1 METEGKKMFNYKE
14 AEANKKKFLRYKEGC
29 EIYSMGITKFQEIA
43 KLAGAVY
50 KINQMVLVNTEILD
64 QYLETFKVNDP

>member
-1 METEGKKMFNYKE
+1 MEKEGKKMFNYKE
-14 AEANKKKFLRYKEGC
+14 AEGKKKKFIRYKEGC
-29 EIYSMGITKFQEIA
+29 EIYSMGITKFQEIS

-64 QYLETFKVNDP
+64 QYLEKFKVNDP

>member
-14 AEANKKKFLRYKEGC
+14 AEAKKKKFLRYKEGC

>member
-14 AEANKKKFLRYKEGC
+14 AEAKKKKFLRYKEGC

-64 QYLETFKVNDP
+64 QYLEKFKVNDP

>member
-14 AEANKKKFLRYKEGC
+14 AEAKKKKFIRYREGC

-50 KINQMVLVNTEILD
+50 KFNQMVLVNTEILD
-64 QYLETFKVNDP
+64 QYLEKFKVNDP